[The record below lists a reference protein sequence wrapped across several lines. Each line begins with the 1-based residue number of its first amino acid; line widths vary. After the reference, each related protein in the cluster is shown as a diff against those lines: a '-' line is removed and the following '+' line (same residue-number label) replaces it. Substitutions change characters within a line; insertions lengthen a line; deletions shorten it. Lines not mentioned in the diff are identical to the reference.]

1 MCLPP
6 RLCRQTLATDRPEYL
21 PATGVRAGFADTGS
35 LVCLVLIA
43 AAAILYAHV
52 YREAPFEA
60 PDTSGYMAAAR
71 DLMDGSIDS
80 LQDRTPGYPLIL
92 LATGSTSELTR
103 SLFLTSLALHLL
115 AVSLVL
121 GILRSL
127 GLRQSMLVVAAIL
140 ALRPALTEPATW
152 ALSETTTEI
161 SVVLGVAALYVYWK
175 RGIRSALIIAGLAFG
190 YAALTRPSYAP
201 VGLAASLALGALSLA
216 SGPVGR
222 PLRRILRQG
231 AVLTGLPVAMT
242 AGYALFNAVR
252 FDYPGVSPILAASL
266 SQRVTNLYE
275 FLPDSGV
282 RAILLRWRAKAY
294 VTGGNP
300 AWAFFPATEE
310 LERYTGKSRLELYQ
324 SMVPLVLRVIAKHP
338 EAYFEAVVL
347 DFAAFWFPRQSTGP
361 PAAKA
366 AEYLIHYATMGFFCL
381 LLAVLVTF
389 GFLSW
394 AGRLRFERSPTVV
407 LQVVVAAVA
416 IVLSNAVLTC
426 ALNPGEPR
434 YRSPTDLLIL
444 LAIFGGWLW
453 LKEWRESLPF
463 NPAG

>member
-1 MCLPP
+1 MRLPP

-60 PDTSGYMAAAR
+60 PDTSGYMGAAR

-140 ALRPALTEPATW
+140 ALRPALTEPASLGPLGDDHRN
-152 ALSETTTEI
+152 LSRAGRGG
-161 SVVLGVAALYVYWK
+161 SLCVLEEGYSQCAHHRRV
-175 RGIRSALIIAGLAFG
+175 AFG
-190 YAALTRPSYAP
+190 YAALTRPSYTSGRARAP
-201 VGLAASLALGALSLA
+201 PWRLGAEAWRADRSA
-216 SGPVGR
+216 EPSGEF
-222 PLRRILRQG
+222 LRQG

-242 AGYALFNAVR
+242 AGYALFNAVK

-266 SQRVTNLYE
+266 SQRITNLYE

-300 AWAFFPATEE
+300 AWAFFPGDRGA
-310 LERYTGKSRLELYQ
+310 G
-324 SMVPLVLRVIAKHP
+324 
-338 EAYFEAVVL
+338 AVH
-347 DFAAFWFPRQSTGP
+347 R
-361 PAAKA
+361 
-366 AEYLIHYATMGFFCL
+366 
-381 LLAVLVTF
+381 
-389 GFLSW
+389 
-394 AGRLRFERSPTVV
+394 
-407 LQVVVAAVA
+407 
-416 IVLSNAVLTC
+416 
-426 ALNPGEPR
+426 
-434 YRSPTDLLIL
+434 
-444 LAIFGGWLW
+444 
-453 LKEWRESLPF
+453 
-463 NPAG
+463 